1 MKSQKIDKIV
11 CMVWKVKRRHL
22 RSKVHIPVVN
32 DARNAAMYFYSEVLG
47 LSSKKIAKAFN
58 RSSHSTILSDLK
70 RAGNLIETD
79 SSYRDKIRIAQAMID
94 RELTRVV
101 PVRKKQYNTRQ
112 RLSNAGVTI
121 TTKKKQISLTPQK
134 LEGMS
139 KTDKRR
145 LQCLNAKYGFSIQL
159 SLL

>member
-1 MKSQKIDKIV
+1 MKQQKIDRIV
-11 CMVWKVKRRHL
+11 CMVWTVKRRHL
-22 RSKVHIPVVN
+22 RSKVHIPIVN

-70 RAGNLIETD
+70 RASNLIETD
-79 SSYRDKIRIAQAMID
+79 SSYRDKIRIAQAMINQ
-94 RELTRVV
+94 ELIRVV
-101 PVRKKQYNTRQ
+101 PVRKKQYNTKQ

-121 TTKKKQISLTPQK
+121 TTKKKQISLTSEK